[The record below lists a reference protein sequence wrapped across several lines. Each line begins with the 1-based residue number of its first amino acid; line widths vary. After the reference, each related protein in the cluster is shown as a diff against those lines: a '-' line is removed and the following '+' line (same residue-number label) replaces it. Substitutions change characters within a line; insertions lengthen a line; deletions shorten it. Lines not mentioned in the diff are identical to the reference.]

1 MPRLPLL
8 YIAYILSYGFIFYR
22 SYVSA
27 FQNNIFCSMKHII
40 RIEKEQF
47 ISASKTDTTN
57 PDDDSKVKKPRRK
70 AVLEEKPITSS
81 SSTSSNSL
89 PPSDDLSDQPME
101 VLVSTKGLV
110 TKGEGVRLVLGQRVA
125 YPGDYV
131 VHEQVSSN
139 K

>member
-1 MPRLPLL
+1 L
-8 YIAYILSYGFIFYR
+8 YLAYILSYGFIFYR

-27 FQNNIFCSMKHII
+27 LQNNIFCSMKHRI
-40 RIEKEQF
+40 RIEKEQM

-57 PDDDSKVKKPRRK
+57 PDDSSKVKKPRRK
-70 AVLEEKPITSS
+70 AVLEEKPISSSSFS

-89 PPSDDLSDQPME
+89 PPSDDLIDQPME

-110 TKGEGVRLVLGQRVA
+110 TKGEGARLVLGQRVA

-139 K
+139 N